1 MILTVL
7 NTQQGISLHDNH
19 LVLTPTTNGGG
30 NRSDIRYGPVVRTP
44 NQSLRSVESH
54 FEPGRESRDSIKQS
68 IRNPYPSQLKAC
80 PHFSLALSLTY
91 QDYVTTSLDNIEQE
105 HQSHTY
111 DQNLQNSWNLSFLEI
126 HQLRSVKNSLVP
138 S

>member
-54 FEPGRESRDSIKQS
+54 FEPGRESRDSVKQS

-91 QDYVTTSLDNIEQE
+91 QDYITTSLDNIE
-105 HQSHTY
+105 
-111 DQNLQNSWNLSFLEI
+111 
-126 HQLRSVKNSLVP
+126 
-138 S
+138 